1 MNTEKIAYQLFI
13 GKVSEILGFDKTT
26 QLLKEAKAEIEPLK
40 QGQKLPMA
48 GVVVSFF
55 KRLKSKYTMT
65 YKRSVFV
72 DTVNGK
78 MVNEYEDC
86 YGNLFMAQSKLGF
99 RTRKN

>member
-1 MNTEKIAYQLFI
+1 MKDLNYWKNNAEEDYITTPISVLRYITELEKENGKKQLTI
-13 GKVSEILGFDKTT
+13 YS
-26 QLLKEAKAEIEPLK
+26 
-40 QGQKLPMA
+40 
-48 GVVVSFF
+48 VVVSFF

-65 YKRSVFV
+65 YKRSLFV

-86 YGNLFMAQSKLGF
+86 YQNIFMAQSKLGF